1 MGTVNIDRVI
11 EKVDNNYYFY
21 DEPEPDFDYRNT
33 IGIMPACTD
42 VGFHACN
49 KSALYDDMTGYVDKV
64 QNEESLPDRERY
76 IVCYF
81 EAEPDSGCI
90 LYQKVDYD
98 ISKSEIIANVIKQKY
113 REGADYYL
121 LKDMKEVM

>member
-1 MGTVNIDRVI
+1 MGTVNIDKVI

-21 DEPEPDFDYRNT
+21 DEPEPDFDYRNA
-33 IGIMPACTD
+33 IGIMPAYTD

-49 KSALYDDMTGYVDKV
+49 KSALYDNMTGYVDKI

-81 EAEPDSGCI
+81 EAEPNSGCT